1 MTIGS
6 VHESF
11 RFGPV
16 GPLKN
21 ASCSSPQRPSNAIHG
36 SSRRAVR
43 RVARDRH
50 DLRLELDVRP
60 ASVVAA
66 DALLGRAAE
75 VERIVEEV
83 RMRAGGRVDDGP
95 APVHELE
102 LVVAPV
108 GALGALVLA
117 VAGCDRL
124 LRQRRGRVGC
134 VEEELDVLPVA
145 LVEVV
150 PVVVDVEEP
159 VLERQPP
166 RVRGVGGD
174 VGVDDRLGV
183 VGDPVRPALVCA
195 AGVERVAGEVEV
207 VLVETGQIVRRRAD
221 LDQVECVPRPPQRD
235 RRLVEERVDV
245 DRLVRLARAA
255 LLELLDEP
263 DDGCVPLRECDLVVE
278 RGRRGRRERRRG
290 PP

>member
-1 MTIGS
+1 
-6 VHESF
+6 
-11 RFGPV
+11 
-16 GPLKN
+16 
-21 ASCSSPQRPSNAIHG
+21 
-36 SSRRAVR
+36 
-43 RVARDRH
+43 
-50 DLRLELDVRP
+50 
-60 ASVVAA
+60 
-66 DALLGRAAE
+66 
-75 VERIVEEV
+75 
-83 RMRAGGRVDDGP
+83 MRAGGRVDDGP

-207 VLVETGQIVRRRAD
+207 VLVEAGQIVRRRAD

-278 RGRRGRRERRRG
+278 RGRRGRREGDEGRRDGHDERSDQDAG
-290 PP
+290 SDRKMSSPSRRERKRAASCPRTLFPAASSGGAYVPRPPLPGATVTMPPPIPLLPGSPIS